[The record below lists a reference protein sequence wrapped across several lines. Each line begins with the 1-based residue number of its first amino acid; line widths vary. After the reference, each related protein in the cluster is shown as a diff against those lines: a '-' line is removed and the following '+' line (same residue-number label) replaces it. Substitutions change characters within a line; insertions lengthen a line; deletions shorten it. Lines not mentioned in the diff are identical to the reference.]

1 MGSLKCF
8 GLAAAFAAVG
18 LGVCAEDLA
27 WKCTAYAETPEVA
40 DSSSAQT
47 VEVFR
52 EMRTPLAIEA
62 ETVFDS
68 RWEYALVLGGYDF
81 RFRHGGLIILR

>member
-1 MGSLKCF
+1 MRLLKCLS
-8 GLAAAFAAVG
+8 LAVAFAVAS

-40 DSSSAQT
+40 DASSACSVT
-47 VEVFR
+47 AYR
-52 EMRTPLAIEA
+52 ETQTPLAIAA

-81 RFRHGGLIILR
+81 CFKLGIMVIVK

>member
-1 MGSLKCF
+1 MRSLKC
-8 GLAAAFAAVG
+8 LCLTAAFAAVG

-40 DSSSAQT
+40 DASFACSVAAY
-47 VEVFR
+47 R
-52 EMRTPLAIEA
+52 ETHTSLAIEA